1 MRLAALATA
10 VGITLLGTVA
20 IAQSVSYDFDRS
32 ANFSKFRTYGWIDGT
47 RVADELN
54 HKRVMRAI
62 EAQLA
67 MKGMTK
73 VEAGSRPDVLVAYH
87 ASFDK
92 NLQIDVFGTGFPR
105 FGGMRNAT
113 ATTQEIVTGTIVV
126 DIMDAN
132 TQAIVWRGMASKE
145 LNASAKPEKR
155 EKEINKAAEK
165 VFKNYPPQS

>member
-32 ANFSKFRTYGWIDGT
+32 ADFSKYKTYSWTEGT

-54 HKRVMRAI
+54 HNRVVRAI
-62 EAQLA
+62 DAQLA
-67 MKGMTK
+67 MKGFTK
-73 VEAGSRPDVLVAYH
+73 VDAGSSPDMLVAYH

-92 NLQIDVFGTGFPR
+92 DLQINVLGSGFPR
-105 FGGMRNAT
+105 FGGMRSGT

-126 DIMDAN
+126 DMMDAN
-132 TQAIVWRGMASKE
+132 TNAVVWRGMASKE
-145 LNASAKPEKR
+145 VNVSAKPEKR
-155 EKEINKAAEK
+155 ENEINRAAQK
-165 VFKNYPPQS
+165 VFRNYPPQR

>member
-10 VGITLLGTVA
+10 VGITLLGTIA
-20 IAQSVSYDFDRS
+20 IAQNVSYDYDRS
-32 ANFSKFRTYGWIDGT
+32 ADFSKYKTYAWADGT

-62 EAQLA
+62 DAQLT
-67 MKGMTK
+67 MKGLQQ
-73 VEAGSRPDVLVAYH
+73 VYPGSRPDVLVAYH
-87 ASFDK
+87 ASFDT

-105 FGGMRNAT
+105 FGGMRSGT
-113 ATTQEIVTGTIVV
+113 ATTQEIVTGTMVV
-126 DIMDAN
+126 DIKDAN
-132 TQAIVWRGMASKE
+132 TNAIVWRGTASKE

>member
-10 VGITLLGTVA
+10 AGIALLGTVA

-32 ANFSKFRTYGWIDGT
+32 ANFSKYKTYAWADGT

-62 EAQLA
+62 DAQLA
-67 MKGMTK
+67 MKGLQQ
-73 VEAGSRPDVLVAYH
+73 VHASSNPDVLVAYH

-92 NLQIDVFGTGFPR
+92 DLQINVFGTGFPR
-105 FGGMRNAT
+105 VGGMRSGT

-126 DIMDAN
+126 DITDAN
-132 TQAIVWRGMASKE
+132 TNAMVWRGMASKE

-165 VFKNYPPQS
+165 VFKNYPPQR